1 MKRISPINSA
11 HTDNLISAESTTTP
25 NRPYFPIDTPVAYN
39 AAKEVVSRYGD
50 RSWDLRS
57 MSTDGTSAFTLHFP
71 LSDAPALSPLSTLI
85 YEQHKALMWL
95 HMDAGDIRA
104 PRTLRF
110 ANLALRA
117 WSRKAE
123 NYGVDL
129 FTILTH
135 PEWMTQELKGM
146 NQTYLY
152 STTSLINTLWRQQ
165 ENLGIRKK
173 IQLQTLRRVLSKE
186 SKTRPQYRQ
195 TPLIPSRVYCE
206 ILACLINRMEI
217 IEGELEL
224 LLNAYT
230 KCKQA
235 SRSISETSSAQ
246 QPKAHKRNELSS
258 IINQL
263 NFLGYDPMGEVPIQQ
278 FITTRIGLHQVTLMT
293 IVIAFS
299 GMRIGEAS
307 ILPLDKVL
315 AEFQQYGSVHYELQ
329 GYTHKFNEGVK
340 QSASW
345 ITSHQGARAVKLAQ
359 RIARKILQEHKIP
372 PEAGQQALL
381 FPSTENPYM
390 CRESKSVTN
399 HRNSL
404 REIICPIITQSDIDE
419 LDSLEMEN
427 SWERDD
433 IEVDLRWP
441 LTFHQLRRSLA
452 VYAHRSGMVS
462 LPALK
467 AQLKHITEEMALYYS
482 DGFSRAVNLVFD
494 KNHFSHEWNAAKSE
508 SSYYAYALSVLF
520 NDDNLLGRGSQ
531 HMANVIESRS
541 QEDTFRLFQENK
553 IAYRETPLGGCVSTE
568 PCKIE
573 PMEPI
578 PYQCL
583 EKNCINQ
590 VVSSKRLDHIIQF
603 QESAVASL
611 ERNEHGSVEHR
622 LEARHLEILLTA
634 RERLTKGVE

>member
-1 MKRISPINSA
+1 MKHISSINST
-11 HTDNLISAESTTTP
+11 HTQNLSYAEETP
-25 NRPYFPIDTPVAYN
+25 IQVRPYFPIDTPVAYN
-39 AAKEVVSRYGD
+39 AAKEIVSRYGD

-71 LSDAPALSPLSTLI
+71 LSDARALSPLSSLI

-129 FTILTH
+129 FTILTN
-135 PEWMTQELKGM
+135 PEWLTQELKDM

-165 ENLGIRKK
+165 GNLGIRRK
-173 IQLQTLRRVLSKE
+173 IQLQTLRSVLSQE

-206 ILACLINRMEI
+206 ILAGLINRMEI
-217 IEGELEL
+217 IEEELDL
-224 LLNAYT
+224 LLKAYT
-230 KCKQA
+230 KIKRA
-235 SRSISETSSAQ
+235 SPSITETSPTLQS
-246 QPKAHKRNELSS
+246 KVHKKIELAS

-263 NFLGYDPMGEVPIQQ
+263 KALGYDPMGEVPLQQ
-278 FITTRIGLHQVTLMT
+278 FITTRIGLHQVTLMMV
-293 IVIAFS
+293 VIAFS

-315 AEFQQYGSVHYELQ
+315 TEFQQYGSVHYELQ
-329 GYTHKFNEGVK
+329 GFTHKFNEGVK
-340 QSASW
+340 ESASW

-359 RIARKILQEHKIP
+359 RIARKIHQEHKIP
-372 PEAGQQALL
+372 PNAGQQALL

-390 CRESKSVTN
+390 CRESTSINN

-404 REIICPIITQSDIDE
+404 REIICPIINQSDIDE

-427 SWERDD
+427 LWERED

-494 KNHFSHEWNAAKSE
+494 KKHFSHEWNAAKSE

-520 NDDNLLGRGSQ
+520 NDDDLLGRGSQ

-541 QEDTFRLFQENK
+541 LEDTFRLFQENK
-553 IAYRETPLGGCVSTE
+553 LAYRETVLGGCVSTE

-573 PMEPI
+573 PLEPI
-578 PYQCL
+578 PYHCL
-583 EKNCINQ
+583 ETNCVNQ
-590 VVSSKRLDHIIQF
+590 VVFSKRLEHVIQF
-603 QESAVASL
+603 QKGAVASL

-622 LEARHLEILLTA
+622 LEARHLEVLLTA
-634 RERLTKGVE
+634 RERLTKGAE